1 MSVFVNKFYN
11 LINLFSGENKYDG
24 SYYHF
29 TCSFESIVCVYCYD
43 KNHRIKERNLIL
55 KKYLKKSLNKSE
67 NETHN

>member
-1 MSVFVNKFYN
+1 MVVTITLILAMS
-11 LINLFSGENKYDG
+11 LL
-24 SYYHF
+24 
-29 TCSFESIVCVYCYD
+29 CVYCYD

>member
-1 MSVFVNKFYN
+1 MMVVTITLLVALS
-11 LINLFSGENKYDG
+11 L
-24 SYYHF
+24 
-29 TCSFESIVCVYCYD
+29 CVYCYD